1 MKGKGKSSA
10 TQEKDYV
17 PQLVR
22 QAVAVLR
29 RHGVQQELMQQT
41 EEEMVSMTGELVDE
55 RRARRQEQH
64 ANEQLRKKL
73 EATEQEKQDAK
84 QGKKDA
90 EVARRQEHYLGRENA
105 RQVKDHEAERVR
117 WEEERQRGAARTANV
132 QQQLSADAES
142 ERQRRKQ
149 LEAIVAAKDCEA
161 RAQQANSRRIERELR
176 EEREKN
182 GVLSSLPHRSVAMVT
197 AEAVVVQKEAA
208 EQRAQKEI
216 EKQRAEVAEQRAEVE
231 AATSVRLRR
240 RLQEVEEQVAAC
252 TGKRSG
258 KGRLKKH
265 LTQVLAQCRAHWT
278 DTRRRD
284 LVSENNAQFDGW
296 VEDMVRE
303 RNELEETV
311 RDLKGQLAQAAGK
324 EKLLVE
330 LQSKMAKVP
339 IMKRVGRTYPNKYK
353 LLLMSMVGNSSSAY
367 QARTLCKFMAN
378 FTLGWAQEG
387 KDFEVP
393 EISFLKD
400 MRRDIQPM
408 TETLSAL
415 KVARCER
422 IVQLGSDGS
431 SLGGTGTFTVNLRL
445 FTRCDGGGR
454 ALETGEVE
462 FFYEDVC
469 LSASALPVG
478 KSSEQDADCTE
489 LLFERG
495 REKIR
500 LLREQLVADERD
512 PDALNIPEPKECTL
526 AKLAGGSL
534 MNDTC
539 NGARCTAKKI
549 KERLLVHAKE
559 YYGENRW
566 GRMSEEEQ
574 AGKSQCMDLLC
585 WAHLRNL
592 FVGEGG
598 KEEKKLIKAK
608 LKVSTVFVYT

>member
-208 EQRAQKEI
+208 E
-216 EKQRAEVAEQRAEVE
+216 
-231 AATSVRLRR
+231 RLD
-240 RLQEVEEQVAAC
+240 QVYANKTKKIAMNMWR
-252 TGKRSG
+252 KK
-258 KGRLKKH
+258 KGRRAKPEDVEYCISWITEHYLIDIPGRTKKVKTKVCVEGKWVVQKVEMTVCG
-265 LTQVLAQCRAHWT
+265 LRDTYDNIFRAFKK
-278 DTRRRD
+278 
-284 LVSENNAQFDGW
+284 N
-296 VEDMVRE
+296 RE
-303 RNELEETV
+303 R
-311 RDLKGQLAQAAGK
+311 AG
-324 EKLLVE
+324 
-330 LQSKMAKVP
+330 
-339 IMKRVGRTYPNKYK
+339 N
-353 LLLMSMVGNSSSAY
+353 
-367 QARTLCKFMAN
+367 
-378 FTLGWAQEG
+378 
-387 KDFEVP
+387 
-393 EISFLKD
+393 
-400 MRRDIQPM
+400 
-408 TETLSAL
+408 
-415 KVARCER
+415 
-422 IVQLGSDGS
+422 
-431 SLGGTGTFTVNLRL
+431 
-445 FTRCDGGGR
+445 
-454 ALETGEVE
+454 
-462 FFYEDVC
+462 
-469 LSASALPVG
+469 
-478 KSSEQDADCTE
+478 
-489 LLFERG
+489 
-495 REKIR
+495 RE
-500 LLREQLVADERD
+500 
-512 PDALNIPEPKECTL
+512 
-526 AKLAGGSL
+526 
-534 MNDTC
+534 
-539 NGARCTAKKI
+539 
-549 KERLLVHAKE
+549 
-559 YYGENRW
+559 
-566 GRMSEEEQ
+566 
-574 AGKSQCMDLLC
+574 
-585 WAHLRNL
+585 
-592 FVGEGG
+592 
-598 KEEKKLIKAK
+598 
-608 LKVSTVFVYT
+608 